1 MFIVSFCYIAVNVA
15 NGSTLLIPADYV
27 WKILAFRIQYP
38 LGTTYKLYKIK
49 FHF

>member
-27 WKILAFRIQYP
+27 WKILA
-38 LGTTYKLYKIK
+38 LGSNTL
-49 FHF
+49 